1 VIVGL
6 KTKLLRGR
14 IRVFQGTPK
23 SPLVEPAL
31 FLAVRQSPD
40 ARDKRDTVASF
51 WLVRPSDQS
60 YVIKELITDMEIE
73 PKAAVEKAVDIA
85 LRGEVCAIYLN
96 ADLDNLP
103 LPVSQA
109 G

>member
-1 VIVGL
+1 MGL

-23 SPLVEPAL
+23 LPLSAPAL
-31 FLAVRQSPD
+31 FLAVRRSADSKDRQ
-40 ARDKRDTVASF
+40 DTVASF
-51 WLVRPSDQS
+51 WLVRPTGDS
-60 YVIKELITDMEIE
+60 YAIKELITDMEIA

-96 ADLDNLP
+96 ADLDKLP
-103 LPVSQA
+103 LPVSST